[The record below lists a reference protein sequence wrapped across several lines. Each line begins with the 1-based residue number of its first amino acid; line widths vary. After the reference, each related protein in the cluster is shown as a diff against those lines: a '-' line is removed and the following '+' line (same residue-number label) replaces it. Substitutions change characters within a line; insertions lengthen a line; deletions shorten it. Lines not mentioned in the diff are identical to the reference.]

1 MDGLSPNFGLLS
13 TWTDGRVDG
22 PQTAFSGLL
31 PWRPAPDYK
40 YNVVTDIA
48 LTVSMLRFCF
58 IVQIVQQRYNIY
70 LIDLRQL

>member
-1 MDGLSPNFGLLS
+1 MR
-13 TWTDGRVDG
+13 WTVWAQILVCCPRGRVDG
-22 PQTAFSGLL
+22 PQTAFSRLL